1 MSTSI
6 TVSYAEKV
14 EWVIEPVD
22 YDQLTDNQIDQEY
35 KRLRLQLHSIND
47 DVAKAIEKMNFRVSK
62 KSKASEPDII
72 RTL

>member
-62 KSKASEPDII
+62 KSKVSEPDII